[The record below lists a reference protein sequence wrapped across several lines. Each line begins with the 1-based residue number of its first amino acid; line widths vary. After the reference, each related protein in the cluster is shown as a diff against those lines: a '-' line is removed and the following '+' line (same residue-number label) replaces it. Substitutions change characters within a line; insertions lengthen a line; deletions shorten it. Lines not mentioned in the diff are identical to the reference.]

1 MAEQNTEQQGFEG
14 QDQFEERVIEIARV
28 AKVVKGG
35 RRFQFRVT
43 VVVGDKKGTIS
54 MGVGKANAVPDAMRK
69 ASERA
74 RKNMRV
80 VNLSGT
86 TIPHEVLGKVAGAR
100 VMLKPA
106 SPGTGVIAAGGVRA
120 VLEVAGVRDILT
132 KSQGSANVLNVVQ
145 ATFDALEQL
154 KSPQAEAA
162 RRGKNVNELL
172 PFWRFSDLVYDAD
185 IRMLQRGNGPRLG
198 EKTCAFIIIAG
209 HARIEKLESYVS
221 IESDVARAIHG
232 AHSTAA

>member
-1 MAEQNTEQQGFEG
+1 MAEFNKNPEKQDFEQQ
-14 QDQFEERVIEIARV
+14 DAFEERVIEIARV

-43 VVVGDKKGTIS
+43 VVVGDKKGTIG

-74 RKNMRV
+74 RKDLRV

-86 TIPHEVLGKVAGAR
+86 TIPHESLGKVAGAR
-100 VMLKPA
+100 VYLKPA

-132 KSQGSANVLNVVQ
+132 KSMGSANVLNVVM
-145 ATFDALEQL
+145 ATFGALDGL
-154 KSPQAEAA
+154 RSPQLEAA
-162 RRGKNVNELL
+162 RRGKKVEELL
-172 PFWRFSDLVYDAD
+172 PFWER
-185 IRMLQRGNGPRLG
+185 RKQ
-198 EKTCAFIIIAG
+198 
-209 HARIEKLESYVS
+209 HA
-221 IESDVARAIHG
+221 
-232 AHSTAA
+232 

>member
-1 MAEQNTEQQGFEG
+1 MAEYKKTEQQNFEA

-43 VVVGDKKGTIS
+43 VVLGDKKGTIS

-74 RKNMRV
+74 RKNMKV
-80 VNLSGT
+80 VNLIGT

-100 VMLKPA
+100 IMLKPA
-106 SPGTGVIAAGGVRA
+106 SPGTGVIAGGGVRA

-145 ATFDALEQL
+145 ATFHALEQL
-154 KSPQAEAA
+154 KSPQEEAA
-162 RRGKNVNELL
+162 RRGKNVSDLL
-172 PFWRFSDLVYDAD
+172 PFWERRKKNA
-185 IRMLQRGNGPRLG
+185 
-198 EKTCAFIIIAG
+198 
-209 HARIEKLESYVS
+209 
-221 IESDVARAIHG
+221 
-232 AHSTAA
+232 

>member
-1 MAEQNTEQQGFEG
+1 MAEYENTEQQNFEA

-74 RKNMRV
+74 RKNMHV

-100 VMLKPA
+100 IMLKPA
-106 SPGTGVIAAGGVRA
+106 SPGTCLLYTSDAADERSSVDLGG
-120 VLEVAGVRDILT
+120 
-132 KSQGSANVLNVVQ
+132 
-145 ATFDALEQL
+145 
-154 KSPQAEAA
+154 
-162 RRGKNVNELL
+162 
-172 PFWRFSDLVYDAD
+172 
-185 IRMLQRGNGPRLG
+185 
-198 EKTCAFIIIAG
+198 
-209 HARIEKLESYVS
+209 
-221 IESDVARAIHG
+221 
-232 AHSTAA
+232 

>member
-1 MAEQNTEQQGFEG
+1 MADNKRNEQQNFEA

-80 VNLSGT
+80 VNLSGS
-86 TIPHEVLGKVAGAR
+86 TIPHEVLGRVAGAK

-106 SPGTGVIAAGGVRA
+106 HPGTGVIAGGGVRA
-120 VLEVAGVRDILT
+120 VLEVAGIHDILT
-132 KSQGSANVLNVVQ
+132 KSQGSANVLNVVM
-145 ATFDALEQL
+145 ATFDALAQL
-154 KSPQAEAA
+154 KSPQEEAA
-162 RRGKNVNELL
+162 RRGKNVSEVL
-172 PFWRFSDLVYDAD
+172 PFWER
-185 IRMLQRGNGPRLG
+185 RKQ
-198 EKTCAFIIIAG
+198 
-209 HARIEKLESYVS
+209 HA
-221 IESDVARAIHG
+221 
-232 AHSTAA
+232 